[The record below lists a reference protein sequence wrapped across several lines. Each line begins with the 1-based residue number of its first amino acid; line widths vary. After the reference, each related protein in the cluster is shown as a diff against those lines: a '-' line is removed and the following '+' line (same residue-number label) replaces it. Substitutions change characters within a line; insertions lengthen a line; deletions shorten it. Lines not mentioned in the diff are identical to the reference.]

1 MQHRITPSPT
11 DEEAT
16 AITAAVEALWPKPV
30 IASSSTTV
38 DTAWRF
44 SGRWW
49 GNTSSVRRARPT
61 RA

>member
-16 AITAAVEALWPKPV
+16 AITAAIEALWPKPV
-30 IASSSTTV
+30 IASAPQTV

-49 GNTSSVRRARPT
+49 GNASSVRRARPT
-61 RA
+61 RV